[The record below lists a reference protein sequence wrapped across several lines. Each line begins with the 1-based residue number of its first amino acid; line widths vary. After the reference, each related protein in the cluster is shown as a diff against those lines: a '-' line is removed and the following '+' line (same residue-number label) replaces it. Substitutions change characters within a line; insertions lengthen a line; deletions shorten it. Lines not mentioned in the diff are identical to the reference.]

1 VNEEE
6 ETFEEIF
13 LDVDLNGMENAKM
26 IIKSFLLDHR
36 EIS

>member
-1 VNEEE
+1 
-6 ETFEEIF
+6 

-36 EIS
+36 EISWNYEDILILNE